1 MTDRWTETLQP
12 LIAEGNTLKASAMNR
27 HDARFS
33 GWHAKARGFVQEFAP
48 KKRPTF
54 DEIRFASDFLLSKP
68 EDDQREINDRI
79 ALMSDFDLCFELL
92 EQVAEV
98 AAEEEKK
105 AKARRLATPQTPASR
120 EPALREPASQAP
132 ASPSPES
139 APAPATSSGDLR
151 AVVDRMDLSARDKE
165 EILAEIERVERALS
179 KPQPDWDQIKRVI
192 RFLLDCDRTLAIEA
206 IPLILARLPKS

>member
-48 KKRPTF
+48 KKLPTF
-54 DEIRFASDFLLSKP
+54 DEIRFASDFLLSKS
-68 EDDQREINDRI
+68 DDEQREINDRI

-98 AAEEEKK
+98 AQEAEKK
-105 AKARRLATPQTPASR
+105 AKARRLATPQP
-120 EPALREPASQAP
+120 PASQAA
-132 ASPSPES
+132 ASQSPES
-139 APAPATSSGDLR
+139 APAPAASSGDLR

-165 EILAEIERVERALS
+165 EIMAEIERVERALS

-192 RFLLDCDRTLAIEA
+192 RFLLDFDRTLAIEA